1 MTVAIGTKPQISPFQ
16 YRRFPTRE
24 VLIGSVGVGGSNPIR
39 LQSMTT
45 ADTMDTAATVR
56 EAIALYEAGSEI
68 VRITAPGPRDAENLG
83 EIKRRLREQ
92 GYDFPLVADI
102 HFSPKAALIAVEHVE
117 KVRINP
123 GNYSDQKKFKIR
135 EYTPEEYA
143 AELQR
148 VREIFHPL
156 VRRAKELGRALRI
169 GTNHGSL
176 SDRIMNQFGDTPAG
190 MVESALEFIYFAREL
205 DFHDIVVSMKASN
218 PQVMVQ
224 AYRLLVNRFIEEG
237 LDYPLH
243 LGVTEAG
250 YGQDGR
256 LKSAVGIGALLDDGI
271 GDTIRVSLTEDPV
284 AELPAARTIAER
296 YQHPDR
302 IAASVFAIPPDGVN
316 QNDVRSLQQIGLQ
329 YNELFL
335 PDTYSRKL
343 SEELRWN
350 ADGWNESFR
359 IGGQQKHTIVLPLTA
374 AALEHPGARGLIKRL
389 HTDGADA
396 FYISRETARKHE
408 SLIQELSTHYP
419 LFIEDD
425 FRGQQSS
432 ATRDITHAELNT
444 AELRSA
450 QIPAMSM
457 FATETVSSFAPPA
470 IERGL
475 YLTVLVNAEMPIKSQ
490 LDSWCRNV
498 LPLLPEKTILSL
510 QFEKPYRPEAD
521 PFASL
526 ARAYRLFYMLV
537 EKQRQERM
545 PPIVLRATYA
555 GADQLVFDAGIDLGA
570 LLLDGIGDG
579 VCMPLIAEGEIMFS
593 MQAHLD
599 LLQAVRL
606 RLSKT
611 EFISCPSCG
620 RTLFDL
626 QSTTE
631 RIKQRTGHLKGV
643 KIAVMGCI
651 VNGPG
656 EMADADFGYVGAG
669 PGRIHLYLGKEIVK
683 NNIPAE
689 IADEELVALIKAHGM
704 WSEPTPV
711 QTD

>member
-1 MTVAIGTKPQISPFQ
+1 
-16 YRRFPTRE
+16 
-24 VLIGSVGVGGSNPIR
+24 
-39 LQSMTT
+39 
-45 ADTMDTAATVR
+45 
-56 EAIALYEAGSEI
+56 
-68 VRITAPGPRDAENLG
+68 
-83 EIKRRLREQ
+83 
-92 GYDFPLVADI
+92 
-102 HFSPKAALIAVEHVE
+102 
-117 KVRINP
+117 
-123 GNYSDQKKFKIR
+123 
-135 EYTPEEYA
+135 
-143 AELQR
+143 
-148 VREIFHPL
+148 
-156 VRRAKELGRALRI
+156 
-169 GTNHGSL
+169 
-176 SDRIMNQFGDTPAG
+176 
-190 MVESALEFIYFAREL
+190 
-205 DFHDIVVSMKASN
+205 
-218 PQVMVQ
+218 
-224 AYRLLVNRFIEEG
+224 
-237 LDYPLH
+237 
-243 LGVTEAG
+243 
-250 YGQDGR
+250 
-256 LKSAVGIGALLDDGI
+256 
-271 GDTIRVSLTEDPV
+271 
-284 AELPAARTIAER
+284 
-296 YQHPDR
+296 
-302 IAASVFAIPPDGVN
+302 
-316 QNDVRSLQQIGLQ
+316 
-329 YNELFL
+329 
-335 PDTYSRKL
+335 
-343 SEELRWN
+343 
-350 ADGWNESFR
+350 
-359 IGGQQKHTIVLPLTA
+359 
-374 AALEHPGARGLIKRL
+374 
-389 HTDGADA
+389 
-396 FYISRETARKHE
+396 
-408 SLIQELSTHYP
+408 
-419 LFIEDD
+419 
-425 FRGQQSS
+425 
-432 ATRDITHAELNT
+432 
-444 AELRSA
+444 
-450 QIPAMSM
+450 MSM